1 MIAGLIKKLMALTPY
16 RVSRHRENRFDV
28 THSCLWHLRQ
38 LGYQPRFI
46 IDGGAFL
53 GTFADA
59 AQRAFPAAEIHVVEP
74 QPGARAPLEA
84 MARQRGW
91 TFHACALDDQ
101 VGNLRLACLAVPNTG
116 AHVTY
121 AEEEAADVPASTVD
135 TLFGSRLRADSHA
148 LLKLDLQ
155 GHELRALRG
164 AMASL
169 PSIEL
174 VLVEVSFFRQYL
186 EPSIPELVNF
196 LDQQGFDLFDVVGLS
211 GRTRDGRLRQGDFVF
226 VRRGTVLLADTAWA

>member
-16 RVSRHRENRFDV
+16 RVSRHRENRFDA
-28 THSCLWHLRQ
+28 THSCLWHFRE
-38 LGYQPRFI
+38 LGYQPRLV
-46 IDGGAFL
+46 IDGGAYL

-59 AQRAFPAAEIHVVEP
+59 AQRAFPAAEIHLVEP
-74 QPGARAPLEA
+74 QPAARAPLEA

-91 TFHACALDDQ
+91 TFHACALDDRA
-101 VGNLRLACLAVPNTG
+101 GSLRLACEATPNTG
-116 AHVTY
+116 AHVTF
-121 AEEEAADVPASTVD
+121 AEEDATDVPASTVD
-135 TLFGSRLRADSHA
+135 TLFGAHLRADSRA

-164 AMASL
+164 AVASL

-196 LDQQGFDLFDVVGLS
+196 FDEQGFDLFDVVGLS

-226 VRRGTVLLADTAWA
+226 VRRGTVLSADTAWA